1 MNILLQNQN
10 NIKKFILLLLIVFPF
25 LVYSQSYNDPKEYLF
40 SVNIEDTY
48 KSGSLYLK
56 IDNNGK
62 YYLGLQEYSTYQ
74 NFLIYKG
81 NPLYI
86 KLGNNNIITLT
97 CNTKTIV
104 WRGSFDN
111 YANKYYEITTVF
123 YLDNKTLELLR
134 NNKIIKLRGLIK
146 EDIKNIVISKY
157 STSIY
162 NFIEKEN
169 KLQVEY
175 KNLKQ
180 QEFNQQNLNKDPL
193 LGF

>member
-1 MNILLQNQN
+1 M
-10 NIKKFILLLLIVFPF
+10 KKFILLLLIVFPC
-25 LVYSQSYNDPKEYLF
+25 LVYSQKYNDPKEHLF
-40 SVNIEDTY
+40 GIDIEQEY
-48 KSGSLYLK
+48 HSSGDLYLK

-62 YYLGLQEYSTYQ
+62 YYLGLEEYSTHQ
-74 NFLIYKG
+74 KFLIYKG

-86 KLGNNNIITLT
+86 KLDNDNIITLT
-97 CNTKTIV
+97 CNTTIV
-104 WRGSFDN
+104 VWFGGFDN
-111 YANKYYEITTVF
+111 YANKYYQRTTVF

-146 EDIKNIVISKY
+146 KDIKNIVISKY
-157 STSIY
+157 STNTY

>member
-1 MNILLQNQN
+1 M
-10 NIKKFILLLLIVFPF
+10 
-25 LVYSQSYNDPKEYLF
+25 
-40 SVNIEDTY
+40 
-48 KSGSLYLK
+48 
-56 IDNNGK
+56 ID
-62 YYLGLQEYSTYQ
+62 
-74 NFLIYKG
+74 
-81 NPLYI
+81 
-86 KLGNNNIITLT
+86 
-97 CNTKTIV
+97 
-104 WRGSFDN
+104 
-111 YANKYYEITTVF
+111 F